1 MIADLKI
8 SNGYVHEEITTI
20 PIDELKKLLPYHVK
34 ISVNVVIRH
43 DDLVHDLIK
52 WCHSLKYRWNFF
64 REKNTEYAIF
74 LFAREEDAIMF
85 ALRFI

>member
-8 SNGYVHEEITTI
+8 SNGYVIDDI
-20 PIDELKKLLPYHVK
+20 MIDELKKLLPYNVK
-34 ISVNVVIRH
+34 ISVNVLIKH
-43 DDLVHDLIK
+43 DDLVHNLIE
-52 WCHSLKYRWNFF
+52 WCHSLKYRWNVF